1 MGESACLL
9 RSFSHPSSASR
20 EAKEDNPIRA
30 LTESISFGRFM
41 SESLAWEKWSTFSHN
56 RYLEEVEQFSKP
68 GSVAQKKAYFEAHY
82 KKRAAMKAA
91 ALLEQANAASNVP
104 EVEAADE
111 ALNSSHVNSE
121 LPKETNDVI
130 INEQDEGSVDA
141 GVIQSSDANAFYAD
155 ELKDNLQNAKEE
167 GNEEVREKNV
177 AMENSIQVENV
188 KENENAEDSDIIVA
202 MPEEKIPNKVSCH
215 SNQVAAEEENVTL
228 PSNERQSKS
237 SSQSRASILPKS
249 SAKLPSSA
257 RLRAETNDTPNI
269 KKSAGELMN
278 KKRVTPKSIHM
289 SINFASQFQ
298 DTSESSLRVSK
309 FRSATP
315 EIPTKVANAK
325 QIENAQD
332 SDTANKVSCHSTQV
346 AAEEENVALPS
357 NKRQS
362 KSSSQSR
369 ASILPKS
376 SAKLPS
382 SARLR
387 AETNDTPNIKKSAGE
402 LMNKKRVTPKS
413 IHMSINF
420 ASQFQDTS
428 ESSLR
433 VSKFRS
439 ATPEIPTKVANA
451 KQIENAQD
459 SDTANKVS
467 CHSTQVAAE
476 EENVALPSN
485 KRQMSSSS
493 KSSSQSRATKLPKS
507 SAKLSSST
515 RLRAETN
522 ATTNSKKSAGG
533 LMDKKGVTQKSI
545 HMSINFSSRLQD
557 TNKSSLRVSKD
568 MSATPEISTKGSVY
582 GVSKLL
588 PSVFRRSQDRRT
600 KSELNKSVSGKITA
614 GGISQTLSSDCSK
627 SSSAKGSKSRPPLI
641 SSPFSFR
648 SDERAA
654 KRKEFFEKLGEKNNA
669 KEDTEKRHLQARPK
683 EKAEY
688 DIKKLRQSA
697 VFGGKPRDDLH
708 RGLRSPENSTMKI
721 PLTRP
726 RSPKL
731 GRKST
736 SNVASSKPVIQRSN
750 HSSTRS
756 ITLLPK
762 KNTHENASPNIQP

>member
-20 EAKEDNPIRA
+20 EAKEGNPIRA

-91 ALLEQANAASNVP
+91 ALLEQANSASNVP

-167 GNEEVREKNV
+167 GNEEVREKKV

-188 KENENAEDSDIIVA
+188 KENENAEDGDIIVA
-202 MPEEKIPNKVSCH
+202 MPEEKMPNKVSCH
-215 SNQVAAEEENVTL
+215 SNLVAAEEENVTL

-289 SINFASQFQ
+289 SINFASQ
-298 DTSESSLRVSK
+298 L
-309 FRSATP
+309 
-315 EIPTKVANAK
+315 
-325 QIENAQD
+325 
-332 SDTANKVSCHSTQV
+332 
-346 AAEEENVALPS
+346 
-357 NKRQS
+357 
-362 KSSSQSR
+362 
-369 ASILPKS
+369 
-376 SAKLPS
+376 
-382 SARLR
+382 
-387 AETNDTPNIKKSAGE
+387 
-402 LMNKKRVTPKS
+402 
-413 IHMSINF
+413 
-420 ASQFQDTS
+420 QDTS

-493 KSSSQSRATKLPKS
+493 KSSSPSRATKLPKS

-568 MSATPEISTKGSVY
+568 RSAAPEISTKGSVY

-627 SSSAKGSKSRPPLI
+627 SSSAKGSKSRPPLV

-669 KEDTEKRHLQARPK
+669 KEDTEKKHLQARPK

-688 DIKKLRQSA
+688 DLKKLRQSA

-708 RGLRSPENSTMKI
+708 RGLRPPENSTMKI

-762 KNTHENASPNIQP
+762 KKTHENASPNIQP

>member
-20 EAKEDNPIRA
+20 EAKEGNPIRA

-167 GNEEVREKNV
+167 GNEEVREKKV

-188 KENENAEDSDIIVA
+188 KENENAEDGDIIVA
-202 MPEEKIPNKVSCH
+202 MPEEKMPNKVTCH
-215 SNQVAAEEENVTL
+215 SNLVAAEEENVTL

-237 SSQSRASILPKS
+237 SSRSRASILPKS
-249 SAKLPSSA
+249 SAKLLSSA

-289 SINFASQFQ
+289 SINFASQLQ
-298 DTSESSLRVSK
+298 DTIESSLRVSK

-357 NKRQS
+357 NKRQ
-362 KSSSQSR
+362 
-369 ASILPKS
+369 
-376 SAKLPS
+376 
-382 SARLR
+382 
-387 AETNDTPNIKKSAGE
+387 T
-402 LMNKKRVTPKS
+402 
-413 IHMSINF
+413 
-420 ASQFQDTS
+420 
-428 ESSLR
+428 
-433 VSKFRS
+433 
-439 ATPEIPTKVANA
+439 
-451 KQIENAQD
+451 
-459 SDTANKVS
+459 
-467 CHSTQVAAE
+467 
-476 EENVALPSN
+476 
-485 KRQMSSSS
+485 SSSS
-493 KSSSQSRATKLPKS
+493 KSSSPSRATKLPKS

-568 MSATPEISTKGSVY
+568 RSATPEISTKGSVY

-588 PSVFRRSQDRRT
+588 PSVFQRSQDRRT

-614 GGISQTLSSDCSK
+614 GGISQTLSSEITAARNLPVQREANPDLHLS
-627 SSSAKGSKSRPPLI
+627 PLHL
-641 SSPFSFR
+641 
-648 SDERAA
+648 AL
-654 KRKEFFEKLGEKNNA
+654 EFFEKLGEKNNA
-669 KEDTEKRHLQARPK
+669 KEDTEKKHLQARPK
-683 EKAEY
+683 VVSHNLNCSVCLVLCVPNAKMDFLYSILNDSIKKLFSDIGLAFYPCFLIKPFSKKITFSVNAVQEKAEY
-688 DIKKLRQSA
+688 DLKKLRQSA

-708 RGLRSPENSTMKI
+708 RGLRPPENSTMKI

-731 GRKST
+731 GRQST

>member
-228 PSNERQSKS
+228 PSKERQSKS

-249 SAKLPSSA
+249 SAKP
-257 RLRAETNDTPNI
+257 
-269 KKSAGELMN
+269 
-278 KKRVTPKSIHM
+278 
-289 SINFASQFQ
+289 
-298 DTSESSLRVSK
+298 
-309 FRSATP
+309 
-315 EIPTKVANAK
+315 
-325 QIENAQD
+325 
-332 SDTANKVSCHSTQV
+332 
-346 AAEEENVALPS
+346 
-357 NKRQS
+357 
-362 KSSSQSR
+362 
-369 ASILPKS
+369 
-376 SAKLPS
+376 PS

-533 LMDKKGVTQKSI
+533 LMDRKGVTQKSI

-614 GGISQTLSSDCSK
+614 GGISQMLSSDCSK

-669 KEDTEKRHLQARPK
+669 KEDTEKKHLQARPK

-688 DIKKLRQSA
+688 DIKKPRQSA

-708 RGLRSPENSTMKI
+708 QGLRSPENSTMKI

-762 KNTHENASPNIQP
+762 KNTHENASPNIQS

>member
-20 EAKEDNPIRA
+20 EAKEGNPIRA

-130 INEQDEGSVDA
+130 INEQDEGSVD
-141 GVIQSSDANAFYAD
+141 DANAFYAD

-167 GNEEVREKNV
+167 GNEEVREKKV

-188 KENENAEDSDIIVA
+188 KENENAEDGDIVVA
-202 MPEEKIPNKVSCH
+202 MPEEMPNKVSCH
-215 SNQVAAEEENVTL
+215 SNLVTAEEENATL

-289 SINFASQFQ
+289 SINFASQLQ

-325 QIENAQD
+325 QMENAQD
-332 SDTANKVSCHSTQV
+332 SDTANKV
-346 AAEEENVALPS
+346 
-357 NKRQS
+357 R
-362 KSSSQSR
+362 
-369 ASILPKS
+369 
-376 SAKLPS
+376 
-382 SARLR
+382 
-387 AETNDTPNIKKSAGE
+387 
-402 LMNKKRVTPKS
+402 
-413 IHMSINF
+413 
-420 ASQFQDTS
+420 
-428 ESSLR
+428 
-433 VSKFRS
+433 
-439 ATPEIPTKVANA
+439 
-451 KQIENAQD
+451 
-459 SDTANKVS
+459 

-493 KSSSQSRATKLPKS
+493 KSSSPSRATKLPKP

-522 ATTNSKKSAGG
+522 ATTNCKKSAGG

-557 TNKSSLRVSKD
+557 TNKSSLRVSKAR
-568 MSATPEISTKGSVY
+568 STTPEISTKGSVY

-669 KEDTEKRHLQARPK
+669 KEDTEKKHLQARPK

-688 DIKKLRQSA
+688 DLKKLRQSA

-708 RGLRSPENSTMKI
+708 RGLRPPENSTMKI

>member
-20 EAKEDNPIRA
+20 EAREDNPIRA

-56 RYLEEVEQFSKP
+56 RYLEEVERFSKP

-141 GVIQSSDANAFYAD
+141 GLIQSSDANAFYAD
-155 ELKDNLQNAKEE
+155 ERKDNLQHAKVE
-167 GNEEVREKNV
+167 GNEEVREKNIV
-177 AMENSIQVENV
+177 MENSILVENV
-188 KENENAEDSDIIVA
+188 KENENAEDSGIIVA
-202 MPEEKIPNKVSCH
+202 KSEEKMPNKVSCH

-237 SSQSRASILPKS
+237 SSQSRATILLKS

-257 RLRAETNDTPNI
+257 RLRAETKDTPNG
-269 KKSAGELMN
+269 KKSAGELLN

-289 SINFASQFQ
+289 SINVSSHFQ

-309 FRSATP
+309 FRPATP

-332 SDTANKVSCHSTQV
+332 SDTASKVSCHSTQV

-357 NKRQS
+357 NK
-362 KSSSQSR
+362 K
-369 ASILPKS
+369 
-376 SAKLPS
+376 
-382 SARLR
+382 
-387 AETNDTPNIKKSAGE
+387 
-402 LMNKKRVTPKS
+402 
-413 IHMSINF
+413 
-420 ASQFQDTS
+420 
-428 ESSLR
+428 
-433 VSKFRS
+433 
-439 ATPEIPTKVANA
+439 
-451 KQIENAQD
+451 
-459 SDTANKVS
+459 
-467 CHSTQVAAE
+467 
-476 EENVALPSN
+476 
-485 KRQMSSSS
+485 QMSSSS

-507 SAKLSSST
+507 SPKLSSST

-568 MSATPEISTKGSVY
+568 RSATPEISTKGSVY

-600 KSELNKSVSGKITA
+600 KSELNKSVSGKMTA
-614 GGISQTLSSDCSK
+614 GGISQILSSDCSK

-669 KEDTEKRHLQARPK
+669 KEDTEKKHLQARPK

-756 ITLLPK
+756 ITLLPE

>member
-20 EAKEDNPIRA
+20 EAKEGNPIRA

-68 GSVAQKKAYFEAHY
+68 GSVAQKKAYFEDHY

-121 LPKETNDVI
+121 VPKETNDVI

-167 GNEEVREKNV
+167 GNEEVREKKV

-188 KENENAEDSDIIVA
+188 KENENAEDGDIIVA
-202 MPEEKIPNKVSCH
+202 MPEEKMPNKVSCH
-215 SNQVAAEEENVTL
+215 SNLVAAEEENATL

-269 KKSAGELMN
+269 KKSAGELMK

-289 SINFASQFQ
+289 SINFASQLQ
-298 DTSESSLRVSK
+298 DTSESSLRVTK
-309 FRSATP
+309 FRSAAP

-332 SDTANKVSCHSTQV
+332 S
-346 AAEEENVALPS
+346 
-357 NKRQS
+357 
-362 KSSSQSR
+362 
-369 ASILPKS
+369 
-376 SAKLPS
+376 
-382 SARLR
+382 
-387 AETNDTPNIKKSAGE
+387 G
-402 LMNKKRVTPKS
+402 
-413 IHMSINF
+413 
-420 ASQFQDTS
+420 
-428 ESSLR
+428 
-433 VSKFRS
+433 
-439 ATPEIPTKVANA
+439 
-451 KQIENAQD
+451 
-459 SDTANKVS
+459 TANKVS

-493 KSSSQSRATKLPKS
+493 KSSSPSRATKLPKS

-568 MSATPEISTKGSVY
+568 RSAAPEISTKRSVY

-588 PSVFRRSQDRRT
+588 PSVFLRSQDRRT

-669 KEDTEKRHLQARPK
+669 KEDTEKKHLQARPK

-688 DIKKLRQSA
+688 DLKKLRQSA

-708 RGLRSPENSTMKI
+708 RGLRPPENSTMKI

-762 KNTHENASPNIQP
+762 KNTHENASPNIQL

>member
-104 EVEAADE
+104 EEEAADE

-121 LPKETNDVI
+121 LPKETNEVI

-188 KENENAEDSDIIVA
+188 KENENAEDCDIIVA

-215 SNQVAAEEENVTL
+215 SNQVTAEEENVTL

-278 KKRVTPKSIHM
+278 KKRVTPKFIHM

-298 DTSESSLRVSK
+298 DTSES
-309 FRSATP
+309 P
-315 EIPTKVANAK
+315 
-325 QIENAQD
+325 
-332 SDTANKVSCHSTQV
+332 
-346 AAEEENVALPS
+346 
-357 NKRQS
+357 
-362 KSSSQSR
+362 
-369 ASILPKS
+369 
-376 SAKLPS
+376 
-382 SARLR
+382 
-387 AETNDTPNIKKSAGE
+387 
-402 LMNKKRVTPKS
+402 
-413 IHMSINF
+413 
-420 ASQFQDTS
+420 
-428 ESSLR
+428 LR

-568 MSATPEISTKGSVY
+568 MSTTPEISTKGSVY

-669 KEDTEKRHLQARPK
+669 KEDTEKKHLQARPK

-708 RGLRSPENSTMKI
+708 RGLRPPENSTMKI

-736 SNVASSKPVIQRSN
+736 SNVANSKPVIQRSN
-750 HSSTRS
+750 HSSTRT
-756 ITLLPK
+756 ITLLPE

>member
-20 EAKEDNPIRA
+20 EAKEGNPIRA

-167 GNEEVREKNV
+167 GNEEVREKKV

-188 KENENAEDSDIIVA
+188 KENENAEDGDIIVA
-202 MPEEKIPNKVSCH
+202 MPEEKMPNKVSCH
-215 SNQVAAEEENVTL
+215 SNLVAAEEENVTL

-289 SINFASQFQ
+289 SINFASQLQ
-298 DTSESSLRVSK
+298 DTSESSLRVTK
-309 FRSATP
+309 FRSA
-315 EIPTKVANAK
+315 A
-325 QIENAQD
+325 
-332 SDTANKVSCHSTQV
+332 
-346 AAEEENVALPS
+346 
-357 NKRQS
+357 
-362 KSSSQSR
+362 
-369 ASILPKS
+369 
-376 SAKLPS
+376 
-382 SARLR
+382 
-387 AETNDTPNIKKSAGE
+387 
-402 LMNKKRVTPKS
+402 
-413 IHMSINF
+413 
-420 ASQFQDTS
+420 
-428 ESSLR
+428 
-433 VSKFRS
+433 
-439 ATPEIPTKVANA
+439 PEIPTKVANA

-493 KSSSQSRATKLPKS
+493 KSSSPSRATKLPKS
-507 SAKLSSST
+507 SAKPSSST

-568 MSATPEISTKGSVY
+568 RSAAPEISTKRSVY

-588 PSVFRRSQDRRT
+588 PSVFLRSQDRRT

-614 GGISQTLSSDCSK
+614 GGISQTLSSEITAARNLQVQREANPDLHLS
-627 SSSAKGSKSRPPLI
+627 PLHLALEVMK
-641 SSPFSFR
+641 
-648 SDERAA
+648 ERQ
-654 KRKEFFEKLGEKNNA
+654 K
-669 KEDTEKRHLQARPK
+669 EKRQDSFLQFCPFIPCYNNLT

-688 DIKKLRQSA
+688 DLKKLRQSA

-708 RGLRSPENSTMKI
+708 RGLRPPENSTMKI

-762 KNTHENASPNIQP
+762 KNTHENASPNIQL